1 MRLALQERL
10 LPAHESIPQ
19 RIETAQALGF
29 AGIEFDAHGLD
40 ERIEQIGAALHATG
54 IQAAGVNI
62 GGTHLLHP
70 DFDQRDA
77 AIASI
82 RQAMA
87 DALDLGASGAVFR
100 THRADTPPLPDLR
113 PYQHVEAMTADFL
126 ISQLRSTLADLAYAM
141 GAELYLQ
148 PTHRYETPLLHRLE
162 QAASILHQNDD
173 HPHIKLAAHT
183 YHMALEESDPVAA
196 LQAYAGRCGVVHLAD
211 HHGGFPGTGLLDFPA
226 IIAALRE
233 ARFEGWLV
241 LAYERGTFAQPALK
255 TCAAYLRDLLQTNET
270 E

>member
-1 MRLALQERL
+1 MKLALQEHL
-10 LPAHESIPQ
+10 LAAHESIPQ

-29 AGIEFDAHGLD
+29 DGIEFDAHKLD
-40 ERIEQIGAALHATG
+40 ARIEQIGAALHATG
-54 IQAAGVNI
+54 MQAAGVNI

-70 DFDQRDA
+70 DFDRRDA

-87 DALDLGASGAVFR
+87 DTLDLGAAGVVLR
-100 THRADTPPLPDLR
+100 THRADTPALPDLR
-113 PYQHVEAMTADFL
+113 PYKHVEAMTADFL
-126 ISQLRSTLADLAYAM
+126 VSQLRTILADLAYAM

-162 QAASILHQNDD
+162 QAATILHQNDD

-183 YHMALEESDPVAA
+183 YHMALEETDPVAA
-196 LQAYAGRCGVVHLAD
+196 LETYVGRCGVVHLAE

-226 IIAALRE
+226 IIAALRK
-233 ARFEGWLV
+233 AGFDGWLV
-241 LAYERGTFAQPALK
+241 LAYERDTFEQPALK
-255 TCAAYLRDLLQTNET
+255 SCVAYLRDLLKTDET